1 MTLQANPQARLSGNK
16 QSTRRYKMID
26 ALRSIEDLENWRFDI
41 PSYQRGY
48 RWGKREVEA
57 LLEDITDFYTMDKSD
72 FYCLQPIFVKKI
84 DDKRYNVIDG
94 QQRLTTIFIIL
105 KYLIKK
111 NFFSLKYHTRKNSEE
126 FLQNIE
132 SFSKQ
137 AENVNIDF
145 YHFQECYKTVEAFFN
160 NKGQEQKHEFLNAIL
175 KKCKVLW
182 YEIEGN
188 ENEVFIRLNTG
199 KIPLS
204 EEENIKALFLAKNDS
219 VDSDDLKEMAEFW
232 YETEI
237 KTREEDDFRYG
248 VLCKINEEDL
258 DYDKAPEKDRF
269 IVKDEIMRIGVYLN
283 AISKGEGFDYFYR
296 FYKKDDLAKK
306 WREFELA
313 IRTLQSFTSRGNK
326 KIDREIFHYFGFLI
340 LSGYKV
346 HELYQVFLELS
357 QNSESYRDYLFNKVK
372 VEVSK
377 SILELDDLSYLE
389 KDDKEKL
396 KKILL
401 LFNLNFLIQEED
413 SNEYFKF
420 NRFQTEQW
428 SLEHIYAQ
436 NSKSIKDAIIGKD
449 SERIRGWLLEVV
461 RYMDELGTQNNLR
474 RLTTKIKKFSDSSS
488 FDDDQDQLNE
498 LIKEIDDVFA
508 ENIDLNSIQ
517 NLTLLDKKSN
527 SSIGNAIFSIK
538 REKIQK
544 LAEKDRLIPI
554 ATKKVF
560 EKVFTKGD
568 KGDLSMFSLKDRED
582 YRQRIADDLKK
593 YIVLENK

>member
-1 MTLQANPQARLSGNK
+1 MVDT
-16 QSTRRYKMID
+16 
-26 ALRSIEDLENWRFDI
+26 LRSIEILENCSFDI

-48 RWGKREVEA
+48 RWTKKEVKA
-57 LLEDITDFYTMDKSD
+57 LLEDITDFYSMDKSD
-72 FYCLQPIFVKKI
+72 FYCLQPIFVKKNN
-84 DDKRYNVIDG
+84 DKQYSVIDG

-132 SFSKQ
+132 NFSQ
-137 AENVNIDF
+137 YAENVNIDF
-145 YHFQECYKTVEAFFN
+145 YHFQECYKTVEEFFRD
-160 NKGQEQKHEFLNAIL
+160 KKQEEKQEFLNAIL

-204 EEENIKALFLAKNDS
+204 EEENIKALFLAKNDF

-248 VLCKINEEDL
+248 VLHKIDEDDL
-258 DYDKAPEKDRF
+258 DYDKTPGKDRF
-269 IVKDEIMRIGVYLN
+269 VIKDDIMRIGVYLD
-283 AISKGEGFDYFYR
+283 AISKGEGFEYFYR
-296 FYKKDDLAKK
+296 FYKKDDLFKK

-326 KIDREIFHYFGFLI
+326 KMDREIFHYFGFLI
-340 LSGYKV
+340 LNKYKI
-346 HELYQVFLELS
+346 HELYQAFLEMS
-357 QNSESYRDYLFNKVK
+357 QNSEKYRDYLFEKVK
-372 VEVSK
+372 EEVSK
-377 SILELDDLSYLE
+377 NVSDLDELSYLD
-389 KDDKEKL
+389 KDHREKL
-396 KKILL
+396 KNILL

-436 NSKSIKDAIIGKD
+436 NSRSIKDAIAEKD
-449 SERIRGWLLEVV
+449 ATKIKGWLLEVA
-461 RYMDELGTQNNLR
+461 RYMDDMDEKNTQNNSRKLA
-474 RLTTKIKKFSDSSS
+474 TKIKKFCDSPS
-488 FDDDQDQLNE
+488 FDEDQDQLND
-498 LIKEIDDVFA
+498 LIKEIDNAFV

-560 EKVFTKGD
+560 EKVFTDGN
-568 KGDLSMFSLKDRED
+568 KGDLSMFSLKDRKD
-582 YRQRIADDLKK
+582 YKKRIANDLKK
-593 YIVLENK
+593 YIIVER

>member
-1 MTLQANPQARLSGNK
+1 MLILIFTTFKSVTRL
-16 QSTRRYKMID
+16 
-26 ALRSIEDLENWRFDI
+26 L
-41 PSYQRGY
+41 
-48 RWGKREVEA
+48 
-57 LLEDITDFYTMDKSD
+57 
-72 FYCLQPIFVKKI
+72 
-84 DDKRYNVIDG
+84 
-94 QQRLTTIFIIL
+94 
-105 KYLIKK
+105 K
-111 NFFSLKYHTRKNSEE
+111 NFSGIK
-126 FLQNIE
+126 
-132 SFSKQ
+132 SKKKKQ
-137 AENVNIDF
+137 
-145 YHFQECYKTVEAFFN
+145 
-160 NKGQEQKHEFLNAIL
+160 EFLNAIL

-204 EEENIKALFLAKNDS
+204 EEENIKALFLAKNDF

-248 VLCKINEEDL
+248 VLHKIDEDDL
-258 DYDKAPEKDRF
+258 DYDKTPGKDRF
-269 IVKDEIMRIGVYLN
+269 VIKDDIMRIGVYLD
-283 AISKGEGFDYFYR
+283 AISKGEGFEYFYR
-296 FYKKDDLAKK
+296 FYKKDDLFKK

-326 KIDREIFHYFGFLI
+326 KMDREIFHYFGFLI
-340 LSGYKV
+340 LNKYKI
-346 HELYQVFLELS
+346 HELYQAFLEMS
-357 QNSESYRDYLFNKVK
+357 QNSEKYRDYLFEKVK
-372 VEVSK
+372 EEVSK
-377 SILELDDLSYLE
+377 NVSDLDELSYLD
-389 KDDKEKL
+389 KDHREKL
-396 KKILL
+396 KNILL

-436 NSKSIKDAIIGKD
+436 NSRSIKDAIAEKD
-449 SERIRGWLLEVV
+449 ATKIKGWLLEVA
-461 RYMDELGTQNNLR
+461 RYMDDMDEKNTQNNSRKLA
-474 RLTTKIKKFSDSSS
+474 TKIKKFCDSPS
-488 FDDDQDQLNE
+488 FDEDQDQLND
-498 LIKEIDDVFA
+498 LIKEIDNAFV

-560 EKVFTKGD
+560 EKVFTDGN
-568 KGDLSMFSLKDRED
+568 KGDLSMFSLKDRKD
-582 YRQRIADDLKK
+582 YKKRIANDLKK
-593 YIVLENK
+593 YIIVER

>member
-1 MTLQANPQARLSGNK
+1 
-16 QSTRRYKMID
+16 
-26 ALRSIEDLENWRFDI
+26 
-41 PSYQRGY
+41 
-48 RWGKREVEA
+48 
-57 LLEDITDFYTMDKSD
+57 MDKSD

-160 NKGQEQKHEFLNAIL
+160 DKEQEQKHEFLNAIL

-248 VLCKINEEDL
+248 VLCKIDEEDL
-258 DYDKAPEKDRF
+258 DYDGTPEKDRF
-269 IVKDEIMRIGVYLN
+269 VVKDEIMRIGVYLN

-306 WREFELA
+306 WRELELA
-313 IRTLQSFTSRGNK
+313 IRMLQSFTSRGNK
-326 KIDREIFHYFGFLI
+326 KIDREVFHYFGFLI

-346 HELYQVFLELS
+346 HELYQAFLELS
-357 QNSESYRDYLFNKVK
+357 QNSESYRDCLFHKVK
-372 VEVSK
+372 AEVSK
-377 SILELDDLSYLE
+377 SILELDDLTYLE

-436 NSKSIKDAIIGKD
+436 NSKSIKDAIVGKD

-474 RLTTKIKKFSDSSS
+474 RLTAKIKKICDNSS
-488 FDDDQDQLNE
+488 FDEDQDQLNE
-498 LIKEIDDVFA
+498 LIKEIDDAFV

>member
-1 MTLQANPQARLSGNK
+1 MVDT
-16 QSTRRYKMID
+16 
-26 ALRSIEDLENWRFDI
+26 LRSIEILENCSFDI

-48 RWGKREVEA
+48 RWTKKEVKA
-57 LLEDITDFYTMDKSD
+57 LLEDITDFYSMGKSD
-72 FYCLQPIFVKKI
+72 FYCLQPIFVKKNN
-84 DDKRYNVIDG
+84 DKQYSVIDG

-132 SFSKQ
+132 DFSQ
-137 AENVNIDF
+137 YAENVNIDF
-145 YHFQECYKTVEAFFN
+145 YHFQECYKTVEEFF
-160 NKGQEQKHEFLNAIL
+160 KDKKQEEKQEFLNAIL
-175 KKCKVLW
+175 KRCKVLW

-204 EEENIKALFLAKNDS
+204 EEENIKALFLAKNDF

-248 VLCKINEEDL
+248 VLHKIDEDDL
-258 DYDKAPEKDRF
+258 DYDKTPEKDRF
-269 IVKDEIMRIGVYLN
+269 VIKDDIMRIGVYLD
-283 AISKGEGFDYFYR
+283 AISKGEGFEYFYR
-296 FYKKDDLAKK
+296 FYKKDDLFKK

-313 IRTLQSFTSRGNK
+313 VRTLQSFTSRGNK
-326 KIDREIFHYFGFLI
+326 KMDREIFHYFGFLI
-340 LSGYKV
+340 LNKYKI
-346 HELYQVFLELS
+346 HELYQAFLEMS
-357 QNSESYRDYLFNKVK
+357 QNSEKYRDYLFERVK
-372 VEVSK
+372 EEVSK
-377 SILELDDLSYLE
+377 KVLDLDELSYLD
-389 KDDKEKL
+389 KDHKEKL
-396 KKILL
+396 KNILL

-436 NSKSIKDAIIGKD
+436 NSRSIKDAIAKKNATKVK
-449 SERIRGWLLEVV
+449 EWLLEVAK
-461 RYMDELGTQNNLR
+461 YMDEIDEKDTQNNLR
-474 RLTTKIKKFSDSSS
+474 ILAEKIKKFCGNSS
-488 FDDDQDQLNE
+488 FSEDQIQLNE
-498 LIKEIDDVFA
+498 LIREIDDAFV

-560 EKVFTKGD
+560 EKVFTEGN
-568 KGDLSMFSLKDRED
+568 KGDLSMFSLKDRKD
-582 YRQRIADDLKK
+582 YKKRIANDLKK
-593 YIVLENK
+593 YIIVER